1 MPAPPRPP
9 ADPLITRRSTL
20 VFGVLL
26 FAALVT
32 GSMLYSA
39 SGSGSMRGSGALGV
53 GAALAFGVFAVS
65 GAVVWV
71 SGAVL
76 AARRQSFLWLM
87 VALLFGPFG
96 SLACALL
103 MDNGQAVP
111 PSGG

>member
-1 MPAPPRPP
+1 MPPPPRPP
-9 ADPLITRRSTL
+9 AVPLITRRSTL
-20 VFGVLL
+20 AFGVLL
-26 FAALVT
+26 FAALVA

-53 GAALAFGVFAVS
+53 GAAVAFGVFGVS
-65 GAVVWV
+65 AAVVWV

-87 VALLFGPFG
+87 VAVVFGPFG

-103 MDNGQAVP
+103 MDTGTVP
-111 PSGG
+111 PPSRR